1 MEKYNNVQM
10 KNKNNKLILGCALG
24 NCVHIGGVNHFL
36 SLAEEEGFSTYSLGP
51 AVKINRLISEIER
64 LQPAIVAVSYRLT
77 PTVAGTL
84 FDELIE
90 EIKKRGIK
98 GVRFIFG
105 GTPSVAQVA
114 REKSFFEKIFDGTES
129 IEAVKE
135 YLRGATKRDIKE
147 TYPQT
152 LVERIRS
159 RYPLPILR
167 HHFGRP
173 SLKETIEGV
182 KEIAEAKVLDVISLG
197 TDQNAQ
203 EFFFKPELMK
213 KELDG
218 AGGVPVRTPDDL
230 RKIYEASRTGNFP
243 LMRCY
248 SGTNDLMKWAE
259 MSIETINNAWAA
271 IPLTWYS
278 VMDGRSR
285 RTLREAISENQRVMK
300 YYAERGIPVEVNES
314 HQWSLRDAHDS
325 LAVAMA
331 YIAAYNAKK
340 VGVKHY
346 VSQYMFNTPP
356 GTSPRMDLAKMKA
369 KDEMINRLSN
379 NNFEVYREVRAGI
392 AHFSPNP
399 EIAKGQLA
407 ASAMVSLWMKPHIL
421 HVVAY
426 CEGDHAVYPA
436 ELIES
441 CNIVYGVIKNVARG
455 LPNIDEDRVIEERKN
470 ELISEAEILIE
481 AIIKFGKGKSED
493 PLTDPEV
500 LADAIKIGILDTPH
514 FTSNEHLCGNI
525 KTNLIDGAWYAID
538 PETGEILNERKRLK
552 QILN

>member
-1 MEKYNNVQM
+1 M
-10 KNKNNKLILGCALG
+10 KDNKLILGCALG
-24 NCVHIGGVNHFL
+24 NCVHIGGLNHFL
-36 SLAEEEGFSTYSLGP
+36 SIAEEEGFRTYSLGP
-51 AVKINRLISEIER
+51 AVKVNRLVSEIEK

-77 PTVAGTL
+77 PEVAETL
-84 FDELIE
+84 FDELIKE
-90 EIKKRGIK
+90 VKKRNISDVK
-98 GVRFIFG
+98 FIFG
-105 GTPSVAQVA
+105 GTPSVSKIAVK
-114 REKSFFEKIFDGTES
+114 KSFFEKVFDGTEDIDS
-129 IEAVKE
+129 IRE
-135 YLRGATKRDIKE
+135 YLQGTTGKDIE
-147 TYPQT
+147 QTYPQT

-182 KEIAEAKVLDVISLG
+182 RKIAEAKILDVISLG

-203 EFFFKPELMK
+203 EFFFKPELMR

-218 AGGVPVRTPDDL
+218 AGGVPVRTPEDL
-230 RKIYEASRTGNFP
+230 KEIYKASRTGNFP

-271 IPLTWYS
+271 VPLTWYS
-278 VMDGRSR
+278 VMDGRSER
-285 RTLREAISENQRVMK
+285 VLKEAIFENQRVMK

-340 VGVKHY
+340 AGVKHY

-356 GTSPRMDLAKMKA
+356 GTSPRMDIAKMKA
-369 KDEMINRLSN
+369 KNEMINRLSSDD
-379 NNFEVYREVRAGI
+379 FEVFREVRAGI

-407 ASAMVSLWMKPHIL
+407 ASAMVSLWLKPHIL

-426 CEGDHAVYPA
+426 CEGDHAVYPE

-441 CNIVYGVIKNVARG
+441 CNIVYGVIKNVARD
-455 LPNIDEDRVIEERKN
+455 LPDIEADQRITNRKN
-470 ELISEAEILIE
+470 QLISEAEILID
-481 AIIKFGKGKSED
+481 AIVKFGEERTED
-493 PLTDPEV
+493 PLTDPGV
-500 LADAIKIGILDTPH
+500 LADAIKVGILDTPH
-514 FTSNEHLCGNI
+514 FRGNEHLCGNI
-525 KTNLIDGAWYAID
+525 KTNLINGAWYAIN
-538 PETGEILNERKRLK
+538 PETGEILSEEKRLK
-552 QILN
+552 EIIISK

>member
-1 MEKYNNVQM
+1 M
-10 KNKNNKLILGCALG
+10 KDNRLILGCALG
-24 NCVHIGGVNHFL
+24 NCVHIGGLNHFL
-36 SLAEEEGFSTYSLGP
+36 SIAEEEGFRTYSLGP
-51 AVKINRLISEIER
+51 AVKVSRLISEIEK

-77 PTVAGTL
+77 PQVAETL
-84 FDELIE
+84 FDELIKE
-90 EIKKRGIK
+90 VKKRNINNVK
-98 GVRFIFG
+98 FIFG
-105 GTPSVAQVA
+105 GTPSVAKVA
-114 REKSFFEKIFDGTES
+114 IKKSFFEKVFDGTES
-129 IEAVKE
+129 IDSIRE
-135 YLRGATKRDIKE
+135 YLVGTTGKDIKH

-159 RYPLPILR
+159 RYPFPILR

-173 SLKETIEGV
+173 SLEETIEGV
-182 KEIAEAKVLDVISLG
+182 RKIAEAKVLDVISLG

-203 EFFFKPELMK
+203 EFFFTPERMK
-213 KELDG
+213 KNLDG
-218 AGGVPVRTPDDL
+218 AGGVPVRTPQDL

-248 SGTNDLMKWAE
+248 SGTNNLMEWAE

-271 IPLTWYS
+271 VPLTWYS
-278 VMDGRSR
+278 VMDGRSER
-285 RTLREAISENQRVMK
+285 VLKEAISENQRVMR

-356 GTSPRMDLAKMKA
+356 GTSPRMDLAKMQA
-369 KDEMINRLSN
+369 KDEMINRLSG
-379 NNFEVYREVRAGI
+379 NNFEVFREVRAGI
-392 AHFSPNP
+392 AHFSPEP

-407 ASAMVSLWMKPHIL
+407 ASTMISLWLKPHIL

-426 CEGDHAVYPA
+426 CEGDHAVYPE

-441 CNIVYGVIKNVARG
+441 CSIVYGVIKNVARD
-455 LPNIDEDRVIEERKN
+455 LPDIEGDELIAKRKN
-470 ELISEAEILIE
+470 ELISEAETLIE
-481 AIIKFGKGKSED
+481 SIIKFGEIRSDD
-493 PLTDPEV
+493 PLSDATV
-500 LADAIKIGILDTPH
+500 LADAIKVGILDTPH
-514 FTSNEHLCGNI
+514 FRGNKYLCGNI
-525 KTNLIDGAWYAID
+525 KTNLINGAWYAID
-538 PETGEILNERKRLK
+538 PETGEILSEKKRLT
-552 QILN
+552 QIIQ